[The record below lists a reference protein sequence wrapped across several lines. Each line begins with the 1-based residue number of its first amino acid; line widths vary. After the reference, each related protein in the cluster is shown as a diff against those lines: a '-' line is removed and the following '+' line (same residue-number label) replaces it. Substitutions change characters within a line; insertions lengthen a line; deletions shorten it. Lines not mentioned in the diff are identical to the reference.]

1 MPVGRLDGKVG
12 LVTGAAR
19 GQGAAIS
26 RRFASEGAKVVLA
39 DVLDEGE
46 VVAKEIGGAAR
57 FVHHDVGAPESWRQ
71 AVDAATDAF
80 GKLDVLVNNAGILRP
95 ARLVD
100 QTLEDYMLQVRVNQA
115 GCFLGMQAVV
125 GPMAEAGGGAIVNT
139 SSTSGLEGM
148 PNIIGYG
155 ATKHAVIGM
164 TKTAAIELGRYGIRV
179 NAIAP
184 GGVDTP
190 MTRLPEFADMNMDDF
205 FKHQPI
211 RRIGTPEE
219 IAGIVLYLASDEA
232 SYVTGAVF
240 VIDGGA
246 LAGTKVQGV

>member
-1 MPVGRLDGKVG
+1 MGRLESKIA

-26 RRFASEGAKVVLA
+26 RRFAAEGAKVVVS

-46 VVAKEIGGAAR
+46 QVASDIGEAAR
-57 FVHHDVGAPESWRQ
+57 FVRHDVSDPDSWRS
-71 AVDAATDAF
+71 AVEAVTDAF
-80 GKLDVLVNNAGILRP
+80 GGLNVLVNNAGVLRP

-100 QTLEDYMLQVRVNQA
+100 QTLEDYMLQVRVNQV

-125 GPMAEAGGGAIVNT
+125 GPMGEGGGGVIVNT
-139 SSTSGLEGM
+139 ASTSGLEGM
-148 PNIIGYG
+148 PNIVGYG
-155 ATKHAVIGM
+155 ATKHAIIGM
-164 TKTAAIELGRYGIRV
+164 TKTAAIELGRYAIRV
-179 NAIAP
+179 NAVAP

-190 MTRLPEFADMNMDDF
+190 MTRLEEFSDMNMDDF
-205 FKHQPI
+205 FRHQPI

-219 IAGIVLYLASDEA
+219 IAGLMVYLASDEA
-232 SYVTGAVF
+232 SYCTGAVF